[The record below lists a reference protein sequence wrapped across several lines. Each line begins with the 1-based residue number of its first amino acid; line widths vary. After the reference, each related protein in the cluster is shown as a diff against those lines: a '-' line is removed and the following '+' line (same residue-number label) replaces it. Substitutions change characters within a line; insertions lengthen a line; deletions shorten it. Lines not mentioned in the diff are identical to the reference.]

1 VRIAVLS
8 AVRLYGEGLAE
19 CLGTRGDISIVGSA
33 HSLAEIETLLQQAPA
48 DVTLFDTSVNG
59 TLEEVRQLVC
69 RFPETRV
76 IAVALSETEQEII
89 AWAEAGVAAYVPRE
103 ATLGELYTAIFAAMR
118 GEVSCS
124 PRIAGTLLRELRRR
138 PEKSYVAGERLTS
151 RESETLRLIAHGM
164 SNKEIA
170 QALSISVSTVK
181 NHVHSILEK
190 LRVRTRAQAAAQ
202 MSGHRARFA
211 AS

>member
-1 VRIAVLS
+1 M
-8 AVRLYGEGLAE
+8 RLYGEGLAE
-19 CLGTRGDISIVGSA
+19 CLGTRGDVCVVGSA
-33 HSLAEIETLLQQAPA
+33 HSLAEIETLLQHAAA
-48 DVTLFDTSVNG
+48 DVTLFDTSVSG
-59 TLEEVRQLVC
+59 TLEEVRELVR

-89 AWAEAGVAAYVPRE
+89 AWAEAGVSAYVPRD
-103 ATLGELYTAIFAAMR
+103 ATLAELYEAIFAAMR
-118 GEVSCS
+118 GEISCS

-138 PEKSYVAGERLTS
+138 PEKSYAAGERLTS
-151 RESETLRLIAHGM
+151 RESETLRLIAHGL

-170 QALSISVSTVK
+170 QSLSISVSTVK

-202 MSGHRARFA
+202 MSGHRVRVA